1 MWRAVTRGTR
11 TRLAVLGLAGAV
23 AAMAVSTTGCSLLS
37 GGGGADPGTSGRP
50 KIEMGADGH
59 VKGAIATATTPY
71 QGYKVQVDVVSL
83 TRYDKVTRLVFVVKP
98 LSAGADTTDDLD
110 GTTFGGD
117 SLSGGNLTGVEL
129 LDTKNLKDY
138 VPLTAGSGDKT
149 YCACSTIDSSSG
161 FPLDQPT
168 TLYADYPAVP
178 DSVDEVTVVLPKV
191 GPIPHVKVS
200 S

>member
-23 AAMAVSTTGCSLLS
+23 AMSTTGCSLLS
-37 GGGGADPGTSGRP
+37 GGGSEPSSASRP
-50 KIEMGADGH
+50 NIQMGADGH

-71 QGYKVQVDVVSL
+71 QGYKIQVDVVSL

-98 LSAGADTTDDLD
+98 LSAGAGSTDDLD

-117 SLSGGNLTGVEL
+117 SLSGGNASAVEL

-138 VPLTAGSGDKT
+138 LTLTAGSGDKT
-149 YCACSTIDSSSG
+149 YCACTTLGDSSSG

-168 TLYADYPAVP
+168 TMYADFPQVP
-178 DSVDEVTVVLPKV
+178 DSVDALTVVLPKV
-191 GPIPHVKVS
+191 GPIPNVKVS